1 MRIVNRLLAA
11 LLALALIVGAVLLII
26 EVIATT
32 LGHQQA
38 LVHWHQSYAWAHR
51 TPWQQGSVR
60 VAAATLLVLGFL
72 LLIAELKRPR
82 VSRLPV
88 AAQDAGDQDD
98 VAFTRRGVAAAL
110 RAAVTDVDGIM
121 AATVRVK
128 RRSVS
133 VQAQAAAQ
141 DGRRGTG
148 PEGTGH
154 RRRRRPA
161 GRLAAGLTTAPVRAG
176 REKEPLTCTPIAPTA
191 PC

>member
-26 EVIATT
+26 EVIAAT

-38 LVHWHQSYAWAHR
+38 LVHWHQPYAWAHR

-60 VAAATLLVLGFL
+60 VAAAVLLVLGVL
-72 LLIAELKRPR
+72 LLVAELKRPR

-88 AAQDAGDQDD
+88 ATEDSGAPDD

-110 RAAVTDVDGIM
+110 RAAVTDVDGIL

-141 DGRRGTG
+141 DADAGCGRALLQS
-148 PEGTGH
+148 
-154 RRRRRPA
+154 A

>member
-26 EVIATT
+26 EVIAAT

-60 VAAATLLVLGFL
+60 VAAAALLVLGVL
-72 LLIAELKRPR
+72 LLVAELKRPR

-88 AAQDAGDQDD
+88 ATEDSGAQDD
-98 VAFTRRGVAAAL
+98 VAFTH
-110 RAAVTDVDGIM
+110 VDGIL

-141 DGRRGTG
+141 DGDAARALKE
-148 PEGTGH
+148 PAAAAA
-154 RRRRRPA
+154 A
-161 GRLAAGLTTAPVRAG
+161 GRFL
-176 REKEPLTCTPIAPTA
+176 
-191 PC
+191 

>member
-11 LLALALIVGAVLLII
+11 LLALGLIVGAVLVII
-26 EVIATT
+26 EVFAAV
-32 LGHQQA
+32 LGHPPA
-38 LVHWHQSYAWAHR
+38 LVRWHQSFDWAQR
-51 TPWQQGSVR
+51 TSWQQGSVR
-60 VAAATLLVLGFL
+60 VAAATLLVLGVV

-88 AAQDAGDQDD
+88 AAQDAGARDD

-110 RAAVTDVDGIM
+110 RAAVTDVDGIA

-141 DGRRGTG
+141 DPAAARALKE
-148 PEGTGH
+148 PVAAAA
-154 RRRRRPA
+154 A
-161 GRLAAGLTTAPVRAG
+161 GRLDAVQLASPPRLSVRVA
-176 REKEPLTCTPIAPTA
+176 RRSR
-191 PC
+191 

>member
-26 EVIATT
+26 EVIAAT

-60 VAAATLLVLGFL
+60 VAAAALLVLGVL
-72 LLIAELKRPR
+72 LLVAELKRPR

-88 AAQDAGDQDD
+88 AAQDAGAKDD
-98 VAFTRRGVAAAL
+98 VAFPRRGVAAAL
-110 RAAVTDVDGIM
+110 RAAVTDVDGIL

-141 DGRRGTG
+141 DADVARALKE
-148 PEGTGH
+148 PAAAAA
-154 RRRRRPA
+154 A
-161 GRLAAGLTTAPVRAG
+161 GRLAALQLASPPRLSVRVA
-176 REKEPLTCTPIAPTA
+176 RRSR
-191 PC
+191 